1 MIKRINH
8 REEKLAQ
15 QIYLIFQASYK
26 VEAKLLQATKFPPL
40 TRTVNDFIECENAFY
55 AYYIEDDIAG
65 IIEIDI
71 NNKSSTHIQSLVVYP
86 KFFRQGIGKS
96 LVQFVFEKY
105 KSKIFSVETGL
116 ANQPAINLYSAFGFE
131 EVKKWDTEHN
141 VIKIRLE
148 TSIN

>member
-1 MIKRINH
+1 MCIRD
-8 REEKLAQ
+8 R
-15 QIYLIFQASYK
+15 
-26 VEAKLLQATKFPPL
+26 
-40 TRTVNDFIECENAFY
+40 
-55 AYYIEDDIAG
+55 
-65 IIEIDI
+65 
-71 NNKSSTHIQSLVVYP
+71 SSTHIQSLVVYP